1 MQPEKLHH
9 RPSPPHP
16 VSYSTSRGMY
26 GIIFTYWNFHGKKLM
41 DALLT
46 TEGIVSLL
54 TLTFLEIV
62 LGIDNIVFISITADR
77 LPPENQQK
85 ARNIGIILALLVRIG
100 LLFTVSWIIGLKE
113 PFVTFGE
120 FGLSFRDLILIIGGL
135 FLLGKSTS
143 EIHAKLEGHDEEM
156 REVKVMSMRGAVT
169 QIILLD
175 VVFSLDS
182 ILTAVGLVDE
192 ILIIIIA
199 IVISLGVMLAFA
211 TRISNFI
218 NQHPAM
224 KLLAISFLMMIGL
237 ILVVEGLHVH
247 VPKGYIYFAMAFALG
262 IELLNMKMRKRSK
275 PVQLKKADVNAPKL

>member
-1 MQPEKLHH
+1 
-9 RPSPPHP
+9 
-16 VSYSTSRGMY
+16 
-26 GIIFTYWNFHGKKLM
+26 M

-77 LPPENQQK
+77 LPLHQQK
-85 ARNIGIILALLVRIG
+85 QARNLGIILALLVRIG

-135 FLLGKSTS
+135 FLLGKATS
-143 EIHAKLEGHDEEM
+143 EIHAKLEGYDEETH
-156 REVKVMSMRGAVT
+156 EVKVMSMRGAVT

-192 ILIIIIA
+192 VLIIIIA

-224 KLLAISFLMMIGL
+224 KLLAVSFLMMIGL

-262 IELLNMKMRKRSK
+262 IELLNMKIRKRSK